1 MTSQASEADVGGP
14 AGGGGVLRGKVQAW
28 RVGDERAETYL
39 RLLAEVELRRAGDQ
53 LRGLDAAAGTGEW
66 SDPGM
71 APFAAAESAQ
81 WRVVRAGR
89 ILAAADALDRDFLDC
104 FAGELSSAI
113 TVRSRIELSWYRSQG
128 VLRTMFAPPGSRA
141 LPSGRVSWAIRVTPI
156 GRTLRV
162 ASGRAPSALHFM
174 SLVRTGGGAVITVV
188 MRRSR
193 NASGCR
199 KCRRTGGGGRW
210 RPAGSRRW
218 PPRAPAAPGAS

>member
-1 MTSQASEADVGGP
+1 M
-14 AGGGGVLRGKVQAW
+14 
-28 RVGDERAETYL
+28 GDERAETYL

-89 ILAAADALDRDFLDC
+89 ILAAAGALDRDFLDC
-104 FAGELSSAI
+104 FAGELFSAI

-128 VLRTMFAPPGSRA
+128 VLRTMFAPESGRA

-188 MRRSR
+188 MRTHWPSDGPGTDLEITGGRP
-193 NASGCR
+193 ASSALR
-199 KCRRTGGGGRW
+199 PAVGGGR
-210 RPAGSRRW
+210 AGDSLRGPVRG
-218 PPRAPAAPGAS
+218 R